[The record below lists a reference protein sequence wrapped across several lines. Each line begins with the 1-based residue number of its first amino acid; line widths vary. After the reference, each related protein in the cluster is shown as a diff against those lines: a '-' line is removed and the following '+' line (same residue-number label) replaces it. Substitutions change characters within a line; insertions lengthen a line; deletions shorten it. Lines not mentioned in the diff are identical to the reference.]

1 MIFRNETD
9 ALNGIAAVSKRYEA
23 GTEENEEEC

>member
-9 ALNGIAAVSKRYEA
+9 SLNGIAAVCKRYEA